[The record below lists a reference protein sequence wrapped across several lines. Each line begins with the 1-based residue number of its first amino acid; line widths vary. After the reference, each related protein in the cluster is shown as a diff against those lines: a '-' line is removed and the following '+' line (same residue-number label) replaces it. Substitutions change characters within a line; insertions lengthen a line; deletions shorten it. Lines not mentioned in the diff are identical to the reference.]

1 MFEEQATEELLPSEL
16 GTKEYWNEAYLVEK
30 RNFTDYGDVGEV
42 WFGEDS
48 AIRIVRWLCSS
59 DLVKQ
64 DDSIIDLGCG
74 NGMLLMELAREGFI
88 DLTGVDYSQNAI
100 DLAQSIMKTQNLTIR
115 YEVRDILS
123 TDDAVMSREYA
134 VALDKGTYD
143 AVSLHPD
150 DSKEKREKY
159 ILNVWK
165 LLKPQGLLVITSC
178 NWTEKEL
185 ILHFSTKFSL
195 LSVIPTPT
203 FQFGGKTGNLISS
216 LVLQKK

>member
-1 MFEEQATEELLPSEL
+1 MSEEVTEELAPSEL

-30 RNFTDYGDVGEV
+30 KNFNEYGDVGEV

-48 AIRIVRWLCSS
+48 ALRIVRWLCST

-64 DDSIIDLGCG
+64 DDSVIDLGCG
-74 NGMLLMELAREGFI
+74 NGMLLVELAREGFI
-88 DLTGVDYSQNAI
+88 NLTGVDYSQNAI
-100 DLAQSIMKTQNLTIR
+100 DLAESIMKTQNMTIR
-115 YEVRDILS
+115 YEVCDILS
-123 TDDAVMSREYA
+123 TDGSVMSREYA

-143 AVSLHPD
+143 AVSLHAEDP
-150 DSKEKREKY
+150 KQKREKY

-185 ILHFSTKFSL
+185 ISHFSSKFCL

-216 LVLQKK
+216 LVLQKQ

>member
-1 MFEEQATEELLPSEL
+1 MISYIF
-16 GTKEYWNEAYLVEK
+16 
-30 RNFTDYGDVGEV
+30 
-42 WFGEDS
+42 
-48 AIRIVRWLCSS
+48 IRHLYFYFLYRWLCSS

-74 NGMLLMELAREGFI
+74 NGMLLVELAREGFI
-88 DLTGVDYSQNAI
+88 NLTGVDYSQNAI
-100 DLAQSIMKTQNLTIR
+100 DLAESIMKMQNLTIR

-123 TDDAVMSREYA
+123 IDDTVMSREYA

-143 AVSLHPD
+143 AVSLHPE

-185 ILHFSTKFSL
+185 ILHFSTSEFF
-195 LSVIPTPT
+195 P
-203 FQFGGKTGNLISS
+203 LIDTI
-216 LVLQKK
+216 